1 MAKKRAQATRRL
13 HSTRFPNEKPAYRA
27 ARDKLLKAEIALRR
41 QVETVAAMRRK
52 LPLGGALKE
61 DYVFDEGGRT
71 VSMSELFTGDKNT
84 LLVYS
89 FMFGPDMKS
98 ACPSCTSI
106 LDGLDGQ
113 APHVTQRPNM
123 VVIAKSPI
131 ERIREFA
138 QGRGWRNLR
147 LLSSAGN
154 TYNHDYHGET
164 EGGGQIPTMNVFRR
178 RKGRVYHAW
187 SSELLF
193 LPADRGQDARH
204 VDSIWPLWN
213 LLDLTPEGR
222 GTTWNPKLRY
232 E

>member
-138 QGRGWRNLR
+138 QAKPAIAVVGRQHLQPR
-147 LLSSAGN
+147 LPRGNRGRRADPDHECLQAEEGARVSRLEQRTAVPPGGSRPGCPARRFDLAALEPAGP
-154 TYNHDYHGET
+154 HA
-164 EGGGQIPTMNVFRR
+164 GGARDHME
-178 RKGRVYHAW
+178 
-187 SSELLF
+187 SE
-193 LPADRGQDARH
+193 AAIRMKR
-204 VDSIWPLWN
+204 
-213 LLDLTPEGR
+213 T
-222 GTTWNPKLRY
+222 
-232 E
+232 